1 MSDKK
6 EDISGKLKKIILVLS
21 ILLAFSVTGLIGVT
35 VYKHFKG
42 LHSPKRSIGDV

>member
-6 EDISGKLKKIILVLS
+6 VDIPGKLKKIILILS
-21 ILLAFSVTGLIGVT
+21 ILLAFSVAGLAGVT